1 MSESS
6 GRSPRAKFRITR
18 EDLLAQSEE
27 AASEG
32 STQAQAESLRRPR
45 GLGRRRFAIA
55 RPGSPVFMT
64 LLVLVVAAWIGVYVV
79 LPHKPKRYRGPWNY
93 AERYAQAPA
102 WPFKLAQGLSA
113 LMAVGLGL
121 GNLVQAWTLAQA
133 SRGGSLTKRE
143 EGLIAIEGEPDCH
156 DERLETQNGAP
167 CLYLKESEQRW
178 GRKGKSGEDWID
190 VTVSEFGLPFSVDG
204 VPVEICPTE
213 IYGQRSFADAD
224 RPATKRTLSEYLP
237 LAPRVTV
244 MGRLRFVHSGPRIE
258 RDPVFGMILSNLSL
272 RTVLNQEFSKA
283 IAGLSVAGFFLYF
296 LLS

>member
-1 MSESS
+1 M
-6 GRSPRAKFRITR
+6 FT
-18 EDLLAQSEE
+18 
-27 AASEG
+27 
-32 STQAQAESLRRPR
+32 
-45 GLGRRRFAIA
+45 
-55 RPGSPVFMT
+55 T
-64 LLVLVVAAWIGVYVV
+64 LLVLVIASWIVVFFV
-79 LPHKPKRYRGPWNY
+79 LPHRPKRYRGHWNY

-113 LMAVGLGL
+113 LLAVGLGL

-133 SRGGSLTKRE
+133 SRGGSMRRRE

-178 GRKGKSGEDWID
+178 GRKGKNSEGWID

-204 VPVEICPTE
+204 IAVQNCPTE
-213 IYGQRSFADAD
+213 IYGERSFADAD

-244 MGRLRFVHSGPRIE
+244 MGRLRFDGAEPRIE
-258 RDPVFGMILSNLSL
+258 KDPVFGMILSSLSL
-272 RTVLNQEFSKA
+272 RRVLNQEFSKA

-296 LLS
+296 LLR